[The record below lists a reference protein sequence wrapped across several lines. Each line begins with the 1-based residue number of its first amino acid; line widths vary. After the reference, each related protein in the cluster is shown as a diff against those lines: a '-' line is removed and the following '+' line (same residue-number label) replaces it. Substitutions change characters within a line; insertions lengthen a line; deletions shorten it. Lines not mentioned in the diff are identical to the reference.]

1 MVGAESTKSRWSRW
15 WTPSAAV
22 AIAGALLLGVAS
34 SAGGQ
39 AVVSV
44 GIQAGPTVSD
54 FWGDEQFNPWDR
66 AGVTAGGLLNV
77 ELSPVWSLQG
87 EIQYTTKGG
96 RENNER
102 QPEGD
107 VSNELY
113 LSYLETPILVRAAV
127 LPEASVRPVVF
138 GGIAWAFRLSCT
150 FDDFPDGDSDER
162 SCSEAGF
169 DLKSSDFAVVFGG
182 GVDIDAGPG
191 AILVEA
197 RGTVGLKSIDQSGE
211 VDVKNRSIALV
222 AGYVLPLNG
231 P

>member
-1 MVGAESTKSRWSRW
+1 
-15 WTPSAAV
+15 
-22 AIAGALLLGVAS
+22 
-34 SAGGQ
+34 
-39 AVVSV
+39 
-44 GIQAGPTVSD
+44 VSD
-54 FWGDEQFNPWDR
+54 FWGDEKLNPWDR
-66 AGVTAGGLLNV
+66 AGVTAGGLVNV

-96 RENNER
+96 RENTDK

-107 VSNELY
+107 ISNELY
-113 LSYLETPILVRAAV
+113 LSYLEAPILVRAAL
-127 LPEASVRPVVF
+127 LPSASVRPVVF

-150 FDDFPDGDSDER
+150 FDDFPDGESDQR

-169 DLKSSDFAVVFGG
+169 DPESSDFGVVFGG

-197 RGTVGLKSIDQSGE
+197 RGTVGLKTIEQSGQA
-211 VDVKNRSIALV
+211 DVKNRSIALLV
-222 AGYVLPLNG
+222 GYMLPLNG